1 MALWPFGKKNKQEK
15 DTNVEGV
22 GNSAEQPPATQAPTG
37 PENIESEGVD
47 ADAHETEKQALGA
60 DSPAPSDTPG
70 DAAAAQGLEV
80 NVRPHDAV
88 NGDMGPFDGDS
99 VDIETFDFSE
109 FSTGILDLKSIKIP
123 LPKKSQVQVEMG
135 PKGPKMLHIITQ
147 HGRITPVAFAAPRSS
162 GQWESSVGELV
173 ENIHKD
179 GMQTELEDGPWGTE
193 IVAQNANGMIRIIG
207 IEGPRW
213 LLCLTLAAPT
223 GKEEGLTE
231 LAREVAS
238 RVFVYRGDDPM
249 LAGNSLPVTMPPQLV
264 KQVQDEMERRKNEQS
279 QPKAQPEQNTTAANK
294 AAQDAAAR
302 QLFQMLGGN
311 AAAQGNNK
319 KQSSQN
325 QPSAAEAAAKNSEN
339 HPENQVDTEET
350 GQSDEQS
357 NTDKDTDSK

>member
-1 MALWPFGKKNKQEK
+1 MALWPFGKNKKQDKEDQAAQAAAETRAASAGAVE
-15 DTNVEGV
+15 DT
-22 GNSAEQPPATQAPTG
+22 SDTG
-37 PENIESEGVD
+37 SEGL
-47 ADAHETEKQALGA
+47 ADEQALGA

-70 DAAAAQGLEV
+70 DAAAAQNLEV
-80 NVRPHDAV
+80 TVHPHDAI

-109 FSTGILDLKSIKIP
+109 FSNGILDLKSMKIP

-135 PKGPKMLHIITQ
+135 PKGPKMLHVITE

-173 ENIHKD
+173 ANIHKD
-179 GMQTELEDGPWGTE
+179 GMDTELEDGPWGTE

-213 LLCLTLAAPT
+213 LLRLTLAAPT

-264 KQVQDEMERRKNEQS
+264 KQVQDEMERRKS
-279 QPKAQPEQNTTAANK
+279 QDSSQQTKPEQNTSAANK
-294 AAQDAAAR
+294 ASQEAAAR

-311 AAAQGNNK
+311 AAAQAEKN
-319 KQSSQN
+319 N
-325 QPSAAEAAAKNSEN
+325 QPTAAEAAAKNSEN
-339 HPENQVDTEET
+339 HPENEPDVPSDSHDDGVD
-350 GQSDEQS
+350 D
-357 NTDKDTDSK
+357 TDKGTDSK